1 MDHVWY
7 AAYGSNL
14 SRDRFTHYLAGGR
27 PSGAARGYDG
37 ARDASEP
44 LGDVPLTLEG
54 QVYFAWQSRTWGG
67 GIAFYDPDAS
77 GRVVGDGGSD
87 AGGAGAAGGASGVA
101 ARAYLVTR
109 EQFSD
114 VASQEMRHPIG
125 RDLPLSELFRES
137 RTAVLGPGRYE
148 TLHVVGE
155 VDAVP
160 VVTFTASWEHAS
172 VELNPPVDAYL
183 RTIATGLAESH
194 GWDAP
199 EICDYLLTRP
209 GSAPTWT
216 PDALADLVTDALCPQ
231 PAATRP

>member
-1 MDHVWY
+1 MVEGMDHVWY

-14 SRDRFTHYLAGGR
+14 SRDRFTHYLTGGR
-27 PSGAARGYDG
+27 PPGAARGYDG

-54 QVYFAWQSRTWGG
+54 QVYFAWDSPTWGG

-77 GRVVGDGGSD
+77 GGVVDVGPD
-87 AGGAGAAGGASGVA
+87 AGGAPGVA
-101 ARAYLVTR
+101 ARAYLVTG

-114 VASQEMRHPIG
+114 VASQEMRRPIG
-125 RDLPLSELFRES
+125 RDLPLAELFREG
-137 RTAVLGPGRYE
+137 RTAVLGPGRYD

-172 VELNPPVDAYL
+172 AALNPPVDAYL

-194 GWDAP
+194 GWDPP
-199 EICDYLLTRP
+199 EICDYLLSRP

-216 PDALADLVTDALCPQ
+216 PDALADLVTDALAPVT
-231 PAATRP
+231 ADSRP